1 MDARASIVA
10 ANEEKYEFA
19 AVVAHKGDSSK
30 LDLIKELE
38 RQTLLEVHQVPCAP
52 GVDEVAF
59 HR

>member
-1 MDARASIVA
+1 MDASVA
-10 ANEEKYEFA
+10 ANEEKYEFT